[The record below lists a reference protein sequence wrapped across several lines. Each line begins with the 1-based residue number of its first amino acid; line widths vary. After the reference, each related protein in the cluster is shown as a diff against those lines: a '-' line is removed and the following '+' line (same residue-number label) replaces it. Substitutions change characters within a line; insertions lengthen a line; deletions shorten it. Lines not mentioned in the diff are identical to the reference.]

1 MEVNNMKGSW
11 NLAQDEPLK
20 RTVTSKA
27 HDEEHVEIK
36 STAHQLY
43 VNHFWNFTI
52 MQAELED

>member
-11 NLAQDEPLK
+11 NLTQDEPLK

-27 HDEEHVEIK
+27 HDEEQVEIK

-52 MQAELED
+52 M